1 MDHHTP
7 CVYILASKI
16 NRVIYTGVTSNIAHR
31 VWQHKQKLVDG
42 FTRQYNVDLLI
53 WFEIHENMYSAI
65 VREKQIKKWN
75 RDWKIELIES
85 DNPDWSDRFEEI
97 LG

>member
-1 MDHHTP
+1 MDRQFL
-7 CVYILASKI
+7 CVYILTSKLHG
-16 NRVIYTGVTSNIAHR
+16 VLYTGVTSNLKYR

-42 FTRQYNVDLLI
+42 FSKKYNANRLI
-53 WFEIHENMYSAI
+53 WYEQHTDIYSAI
-65 VREKQIKKWN
+65 TREKQIKKWN

-85 DNPDWSDRFEEI
+85 TNPEWKDLYVEI